1 MSALQEQVPLL
12 DLDLFSDA
20 SLQHPFPDYRRLRE
34 AGAVV
39 RLRRPDVY
47 ALGRF
52 VDVQAALRAPEVL
65 ISGEGVGFNDRFN
78 ARKGVNVLQSDGEL
92 HARLRS
98 TVMRALAPAKL
109 AGARGDLKRMVAER
123 VRALTGQGWFDG
135 MKGLASFLPVEA
147 IAHLVGLPDVG
158 RERMLDWAAATFNVI
173 GPDQAPQDL
182 AVMVEA
188 REFIATLNEAA
199 VREGSW
205 AGELFAAARSGRLSL
220 SEAVAAISAY
230 VIPSLDTTILAKG
243 HLLHDLATHPQALEQ
258 MRESPDLVPGAVLE
272 SVRRNSVLRW
282 FSRVSIADYIVEDAV
297 IPTGAR
303 IMLLYGCANRDE
315 RRYLDPDRFDINR
328 DSRDQLAWGTGAHM
342 CAGMHLA
349 RLEMEVL
356 IEALLEASVSIELG
370 VPTPGLNRGLF
381 GYAQLPLRL
390 VPRGTGASDA

>member
-1 MSALQEQVPLL
+1 MNALQEQVPFL

-20 SLQHPFPDYRRLRE
+20 SLQDPFPTYRCLRE

-52 VDVQAALRAPEVL
+52 ADVQAALRAPKRL
-65 ISGEGVGFNDRFN
+65 ISGEGVGFNDLFN
-78 ARKGVNVLQSDGEL
+78 ARKGMNVLQSDGEL

-98 TVMRALAPAKL
+98 TVMRPLLPAKL
-109 AGARGDLKRMVAER
+109 VGARVDLKRMISER
-123 VRALTGQGWFDG
+123 VRALTGKGWFDG
-135 MKGLASFLPVEA
+135 MKGLASFLPMEA

-173 GPDQAPQDL
+173 GPDQATQDL

-188 REFIATLNEAA
+188 RDFMATLDESA

-205 AGELFAAARSGRLSL
+205 AGELFAAARTGRLSL
-220 SEAVAAISAY
+220 QEAMAAISAY

-243 HLLHDLATHPQALEQ
+243 HLLNDLATHPKALQ
-258 MRESPDLVPGAVLE
+258 QLREAPDLVSGAVLE
-272 SVRRNSVLRW
+272 SVRRHSVLRW
-282 FSRVSIADYIVEDAV
+282 FSRVAIADYLVEDAV
-297 IPTGAR
+297 IPAGAR
-303 IMLLYGCANRDE
+303 VMLLYGCANRDE
-315 RRYLDPDRFDINR
+315 RRYPDPDRFDITR
-328 DSRDQLAWGTGAHM
+328 DARDQLAWGTGAHM

-356 IEALLEASVSIELG
+356 TEALLESSVSIEVG

-381 GYAQLPLRL
+381 GYAELPLRL
-390 VPRGTGASDA
+390 ERR